1 MSVSFMSQQLR
12 RSIVCGCILAAL
24 AFGSATH
31 ADEPVPASA
40 GDKAVAAK
48 NTADAEAKPTATP
61 DQINGWIKDL
71 DDARYLTRE
80 EATQNLLSSGAASLD
95 PLLATANGDRP
106 EPSDRAIWIM
116 RRLGR
121 SREDDLALA
130 ALDRLVQL
138 KNRPAIVAKA
148 ESDHTDRTVALC
160 ERRLGRLG
168 AEVNMEISRIDQ
180 MTVGPVLVVRL
191 AEKWHGTSDDLRQVS
206 QIRQQRNFR
215 LEGAP
220 IGDDQVKMFAEKEK
234 LAYLQ
239 LINTKV
245 TPDAVDLVK
254 TKHPNATVH
263 VRNQALLGVAAENHA
278 TGVMVIRVEPG
289 TAAAGAGIV
298 PGDVI
303 VTIDG
308 HKLPD
313 FDRLTA
319 RIAQHQP
326 GDKVDIEIIRN
337 EKLTPLK
344 VALGNWPTQE

>member
-1 MSVSFMSQQLR
+1 MNDMSQQLSY
-12 RSIVCGCILAAL
+12 SIVCGCVFAAL
-24 AFGSATH
+24 TYAPVTR
-31 ADEPVPASA
+31 ADESVPVSAS
-40 GDKAVAAK
+40 DKAAA
-48 NTADAEAKPTATP
+48 AVDSVDAEATLAATP
-61 DQINGWIKDL
+61 DQIAGWIKNL
-71 DDARYLTRE
+71 DDSRYLTRE
-80 EATQNLLSSGAASLD
+80 EATQHLLSAGAATLD
-95 PLLATANGDRP
+95 PLLAAANSDRP
-106 EPSDRAIWIM
+106 EPADRAIWIM

-121 SREDDLALA
+121 SPDDDLALA
-130 ALDRLVQL
+130 ALDRLAQL

-148 ESDHTDRTVALC
+148 ESDHTDRMVALC
-160 ERRLGRLG
+160 ERRLGPLG

-191 AEKWHGTSDDLRQVS
+191 GEKWHGTSDDLRPVS
-206 QIRQQRNFR
+206 QMRQQLHFR

-220 IGDDQVKMFAEKEK
+220 IGDDQVKMFADKEK

-254 TKHPNATVH
+254 SKHPNATVH

-278 TGVMVIRVEPG
+278 AGVMVIRVEPG

-298 PGDVI
+298 AGDVI
-303 VTIDG
+303 ATIDG

-326 GDKVDIEIIRN
+326 GDKVDIEIIHN
-337 EKLTPLK
+337 QKLVPLK
-344 VALGNWPTQE
+344 VVLGTWPSQE